1 MLVVSNELRQSE
13 DLIWMTGIE
22 SNKLLQNKLKYWSY
36 FHLMINYSYATMYYI
51 VNKTKLEKK
60 NEFRAVTYPINSA
73 TSDKYHACIVIK
85 EYNIHL
91 IKPRF

>member
-1 MLVVSNELRQSE
+1 MQLCITSSIRQ
-13 DLIWMTGIE
+13 
-22 SNKLLQNKLKYWSY
+22 NLK
-36 FHLMINYSYATMYYI
+36 
-51 VNKTKLEKK
+51 KK

>member
-1 MLVVSNELRQSE
+1 
-13 DLIWMTGIE
+13 
-22 SNKLLQNKLKYWSY
+22 
-36 FHLMINYSYATMYYI
+36 MINYSYATMYYI